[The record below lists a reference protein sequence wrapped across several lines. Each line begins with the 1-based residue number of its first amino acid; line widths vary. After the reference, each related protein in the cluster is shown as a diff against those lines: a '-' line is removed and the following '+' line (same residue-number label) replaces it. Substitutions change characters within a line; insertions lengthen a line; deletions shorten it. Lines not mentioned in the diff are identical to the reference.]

1 MPPGLKPGGSM
12 RHHAF
17 VGLQLSVIDS
27 ITVITYIAVIVL
39 AVTPDLSLDD
49 VVAAVERLLQDA
61 GVDDRKP
68 DGRVAPVPDAR
79 TVRYYTTLGLV
90 DRPRIVDREARYGQ
104 RHVLQL
110 AAIKRMQADG
120 ARLADVQRRLYGRSD
135 AELHALVATAATAR
149 GESRAQP
156 VEWRE
161 VEIVPGLRILAQ
173 SDWTFKG
180 TEEDVMTHVRAALDL
195 LSTQR
200 QQKGRQ

>member
-1 MPPGLKPGGSM
+1 M
-12 RHHAF
+12 
-17 VGLQLSVIDS
+17 
-27 ITVITYIAVIVL
+27 
-39 AVTPDLSLDD
+39 SLDD

-61 GVDDRKP
+61 GVEDRKP
-68 DGRVAPVPDAR
+68 DGRVSPVPDAR

-135 AELHALVATAATAR
+135 AELQAVLAAPVAPR
-149 GESRAQP
+149 GQSPVQP

-161 VEIVPGLRILAQ
+161 LEVAPGLRILAQ
-173 SDWTFKG
+173 SDWAFQRN
-180 TEEDVMTHVRAALDL
+180 EDDVMTRVRAALDL
-195 LSTQR
+195 LSTRR

>member
-1 MPPGLKPGGSM
+1 M
-12 RHHAF
+12 
-17 VGLQLSVIDS
+17 
-27 ITVITYIAVIVL
+27 L
-39 AVTPDLSLDD
+39 AVTADLSLDD

-200 QQKGRQ
+200 RQKGRQ

>member
-1 MPPGLKPGGSM
+1 
-12 RHHAF
+12 
-17 VGLQLSVIDS
+17 
-27 ITVITYIAVIVL
+27 
-39 AVTPDLSLDD
+39 LSLDD
-49 VVAAVERLLQDA
+49 LVAAVGRLLRDA

-135 AELHALVATAATAR
+135 AELQSLLATAAPRRT
-149 GESRAQP
+149 ESPVGP

-161 VEIVPGLRILAQ
+161 MEVVPGLRILAQ
-173 SDWTFKG
+173 SDWAFHG
-180 TEEDVMTHVRAALDL
+180 NEDDVMARVRAALDL
-195 LSTQR
+195 MSTRR
-200 QQKGRQ
+200 QQKGPL

>member
-1 MPPGLKPGGSM
+1 M
-12 RHHAF
+12 
-17 VGLQLSVIDS
+17 
-27 ITVITYIAVIVL
+27 YIAVIVI

-68 DGRVAPVPDAR
+68 DRRVSPVPDAR

-120 ARLADVQRRLYGRSD
+120 ARLADVQRSLYGRSD
-135 AELHALVATAATAR
+135 AELQALLATAAAPR
-149 GESRAQP
+149 RESRAQP

-161 VEIVPGLRILAQ
+161 VEVMPGLRLLAQ
-173 SDWTFKG
+173 ADWTFQG
-180 TEEDVMTHVRAALDL
+180 TEDDVMARVRAALDL
-195 LSTQR
+195 LSTRR
-200 QQKGRQ
+200 QEKGRQ

>member
-1 MPPGLKPGGSM
+1 M
-12 RHHAF
+12 
-17 VGLQLSVIDS
+17 I
-27 ITVITYIAVIVL
+27 

-61 GVDDRKP
+61 GVDDRRA
-68 DGRVAPVPDAR
+68 DGRVSPVPDAR

-104 RHVLQL
+104 RHILQL

-135 AELHALVATAATAR
+135 AELEALLATAAAPR
-149 GESRAQP
+149 RESPAQP
-156 VEWRE
+156 VAWRE
-161 VEIVPGLRILAQ
+161 MEVVPGLRLLAQ
-173 SDWTFKG
+173 ADWTFQG
-180 TEEDVMTHVRAALDL
+180 TEDEVMARVRAALEV
-195 LSTQR
+195 LSTRR